1 MICRRAKIGS
11 TIDVAVRAMGLAGRP
26 WPIGDADDD
35 AAVLRCSG
43 RSCDGMVVDVELKGT
58 KTVEAAVV
66 ATRFGLPPE
75 GARLQAAR
83 PPNAHSQY
91 GTDSAVR
98 ITPIEL

>member
-1 MICRRAKIGS
+1 MDATASRDILFSVRPKYASKI
-11 TIDVAVRAMGLAGRP
+11 I
-26 WPIGDADDD
+26 
-35 AAVLRCSG
+35 
-43 RSCDGMVVDVELKGT
+43 EGT

-66 ATRFGLPPE
+66 ATRFGLPTE

-98 ITPIEL
+98 VTPIEL